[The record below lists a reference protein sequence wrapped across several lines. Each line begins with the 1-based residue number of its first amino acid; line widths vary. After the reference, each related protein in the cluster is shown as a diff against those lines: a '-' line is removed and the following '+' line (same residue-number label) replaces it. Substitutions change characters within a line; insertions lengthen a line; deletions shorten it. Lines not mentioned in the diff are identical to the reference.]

1 MKLKNFAKSIATGA
15 LGLLLL
21 AGCSGGG
28 NGAANSS
35 TPPANST
42 DPAASSQPSAAGQ
55 DPSEVTLRVSMGTN
69 NPYGFLDENE
79 QPAGFVVDV
88 WNEIGARTGYQ
99 VDIQYMDGADAQYGA
114 IDAGKID
121 VLGIQV
127 AITPAIED
135 KYNFTIPYS
144 YNEIRMV
151 CLKDKPYESLEDLA
165 GKKIC
170 IAPGKLSEFF
180 NNYNEANPDK
190 QIELVFTEGNIYE
203 ELDLGRFEA
212 FPMTIMS
219 FEQRERSG
227 QAENYKMF
235 GDPVITEENVFPISK
250 SIPVDVLEQINAA
263 IQEMLDDGTMVEISQ
278 KWYQRDVTKPFT
290 QDAE

>member
-1 MKLKNFAKSIATGA
+1 MNWKQLATSITTGA
-15 LGLLLL
+15 LSLLLL
-21 AGCSGGG
+21 AGCTSGGTG
-28 NGAANSS
+28 SGSS
-35 TPPANST
+35 PAPAGST
-42 DPAASSQPSAAGQ
+42 QPSASGQ
-55 DPSEVTLRVSMGTN
+55 DPSEITLRVSMGTN

-127 AITPAIED
+127 AITPAIEE

-151 CLKDKPYESLEDLA
+151 SLKDKTYETLEDLA

-170 IAPGKLSEFF
+170 IAPGKLTEFF

-190 QIELVFTEGNIYE
+190 
-203 ELDLGRFEA
+203 
-212 FPMTIMS
+212 
-219 FEQRERSG
+219 
-227 QAENYKMF
+227 
-235 GDPVITEENVFPISK
+235 
-250 SIPVDVLEQINAA
+250 
-263 IQEMLDDGTMVEISQ
+263 
-278 KWYQRDVTKPFT
+278 
-290 QDAE
+290 